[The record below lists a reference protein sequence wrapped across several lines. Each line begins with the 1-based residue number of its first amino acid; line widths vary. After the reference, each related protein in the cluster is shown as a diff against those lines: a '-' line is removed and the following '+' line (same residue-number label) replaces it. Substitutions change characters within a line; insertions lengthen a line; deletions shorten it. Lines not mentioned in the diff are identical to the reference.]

1 MSLNLYASIAL
12 ALILRRKRDFHQDS
26 QILLKQFQPKPVLK
40 NIEFIPEKGPLLVTM
55 NHYSRPG
62 FFILWAVVAISSALP
77 QNSLWLMTNAWT
89 KRTREPG
96 DRLLTWLSKAFFNRL
111 AEVYGM
117 VTMPAMPPAPEET
130 AERALSIRRVMEKL
144 REKPET
150 ILGLAP
156 EGMDFSDNL
165 LGIPHAGTGKMILQV
180 VKSLKRILPVG
191 VYEKDGRLIINFG
204 PPYHLAIP
212 EDAVN
217 LDEMVIRQVMGRIAA
232 LLPEQMHGPYRTK
245 K

>member
-1 MSLNLYASIAL
+1 
-12 ALILRRKRDFHQDS
+12 
-26 QILLKQFQPKPVLK
+26 
-40 NIEFIPEKGPLLVTM
+40 
-55 NHYSRPG
+55 
-62 FFILWAVVAISSALP
+62 
-77 QNSLWLMTNAWT
+77 
-89 KRTREPG
+89 
-96 DRLLTWLSKAFFNRL
+96 
-111 AEVYGM
+111 M